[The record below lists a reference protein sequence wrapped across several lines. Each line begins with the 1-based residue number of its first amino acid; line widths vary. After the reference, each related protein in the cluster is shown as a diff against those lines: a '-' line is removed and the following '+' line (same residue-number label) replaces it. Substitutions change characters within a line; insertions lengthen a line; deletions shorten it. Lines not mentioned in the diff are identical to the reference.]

1 MGVSKVYTI
10 LSSLFENGRIRSIRP
25 NKKRPYGF
33 SFLSGNGT
41 SGEVRYCGVDYVYA
55 IVNNQLKVMTSA
67 QAGWNWSETIYK
79 Q

>member
-1 MGVSKVYTI
+1 MKEKVYEI
-10 LSSLFENGRIRSIRP
+10 ISSLLENGRIRAIRP
-25 NKKRPYGF
+25 NEKRPDGL

-41 SGEVRYCGVDYVYA
+41 NGEVRYCGVNYVYA
-55 IVNNQLKVMTSA
+55 IVNDQLKVMTSA

>member
-1 MGVSKVYTI
+1 MKEKVYVI
-10 LSSLFENGRIRSIRP
+10 LSSLFENGKIRSIRP
-25 NKKRPYGF
+25 NEKRPYGF

-55 IVNNQLKVMTSA
+55 IVNDQLKVMTSA

>member
-1 MGVSKVYTI
+1 MGVSKVYAI
-10 LSSLFENGRIRSIRP
+10 LSSFFENGRIRFIRP
-25 NKKRPYGF
+25 NEKRPYGF

-55 IVNNQLKVMTSA
+55 IVNDQLKVMTSA

>member
-1 MGVSKVYTI
+1 MKEKVYVI
-10 LSSLFENGRIRSIRP
+10 LSSLFENGRIRSIRL
-25 NKKRPYGF
+25 NEKRPYGF

-55 IVNNQLKVMTSA
+55 IVNDQLKVMTSA

-79 Q
+79 

>member
-1 MGVSKVYTI
+1 MKEKVYTI

-25 NKKRPYGF
+25 NEKRSYGF

-55 IVNNQLKVMTSA
+55 IVNDQLKVMTSA

-79 Q
+79 

>member
-1 MGVSKVYTI
+1 MKEKVYAI
-10 LSSLFENGRIRSIRP
+10 LSSLFENGRIRSIKL
-25 NKKRPYGF
+25 NEKRPCGF

-41 SGEVRYCGVDYVYA
+41 SGEVRYCGVDYAYA

-79 Q
+79 

>member
-1 MGVSKVYTI
+1 MKEKVYAI
-10 LSSLFENGRIRSIRP
+10 LNSLFENGRIRSIRP

-55 IVNNQLKVMTSA
+55 IVNDQLKVMTSA

-79 Q
+79 

>member
-1 MGVSKVYTI
+1 MKEKVYAI
-10 LSSLFENGRIRSIRP
+10 LSSLFENCRILSIRKK
-25 NKKRPYGF
+25 KKRPYGF

-55 IVNNQLKVMTSA
+55 IVNDQLKVMTST

>member
-1 MGVSKVYTI
+1 MKEKVYAI
-10 LSSLFENGRIRSIRP
+10 LSSLFENGRIRSISP
-25 NKKRPYGF
+25 NEKRPYGF

>member
-1 MGVSKVYTI
+1 MKKKVYAI
-10 LSSLFENGRIRSIRP
+10 LNSLFENGRIRSINP
-25 NKKRPYGF
+25 NEKRPYGF

-55 IVNNQLKVMTSA
+55 IVNDQLKVMTSA

>member
-1 MGVSKVYTI
+1 MKEKVYTI
-10 LSSLFENGRIRSIRP
+10 LSSLFENGRIRSIRL
-25 NKKRPYGF
+25 NEKRPYGF

-55 IVNNQLKVMTSA
+55 IVNDQLKVMTSA

-79 Q
+79 

>member
-1 MGVSKVYTI
+1 MKEKVYAI
-10 LSSLFENGRIRSIRP
+10 LSSLFENGRTRSIRP
-25 NKKRPYGF
+25 NEKRPYGF

-55 IVNNQLKVMTSA
+55 IVNNQLKIMTST

-79 Q
+79 

>member
-1 MGVSKVYTI
+1 MKEKVYAI
-10 LSSLFENGRIRSIRP
+10 LSSLFENSRIRSIRP
-25 NKKRPYGF
+25 NEKRPYGF

-55 IVNNQLKVMTSA
+55 IVNDQLKVMTSA

>member
-1 MGVSKVYTI
+1 MGVSKVYSI
-10 LSSLFENGRIRSIRP
+10 LSSLFENGKIRSIKP

-55 IVNNQLKVMTSA
+55 IVNDQLKVITSA

-79 Q
+79 

>member
-1 MGVSKVYTI
+1 MKEKVSAI
-10 LSSLFENGRIRSIRP
+10 LSSLFKNGKIRSIRP
-25 NKKRPYGF
+25 NEKRPYGF

-79 Q
+79 

>member
-1 MGVSKVYTI
+1 MKEKVYEI
-10 LSSLFENGRIRSIRP
+10 LSSLFENSRIRSIRP
-25 NKKRPYGF
+25 NEKKPCGF

-55 IVNNQLKVMTSA
+55 IVNNQLKVMTST

-79 Q
+79 

>member
-1 MGVSKVYTI
+1 MKEKVYAI

-25 NKKRPYGF
+25 NEKRPYGF

-55 IVNNQLKVMTSA
+55 IVDD
-67 QAGWNWSETIYK
+67 
-79 Q
+79 

>member
-1 MGVSKVYTI
+1 MKEKVYAI

-25 NKKRPYGF
+25 NEKRPYGF

-41 SGEVRYCGVDYVYA
+41 NGEVRYCGVDYVYA

>member
-1 MGVSKVYTI
+1 MKEKVYAI
-10 LSSLFENGRIRSIRP
+10 LSSLFENGKIRSIRL
-25 NKKRPYGF
+25 NEKRPCGF

-55 IVNNQLKVMTSA
+55 IVNDQLKVMTSA